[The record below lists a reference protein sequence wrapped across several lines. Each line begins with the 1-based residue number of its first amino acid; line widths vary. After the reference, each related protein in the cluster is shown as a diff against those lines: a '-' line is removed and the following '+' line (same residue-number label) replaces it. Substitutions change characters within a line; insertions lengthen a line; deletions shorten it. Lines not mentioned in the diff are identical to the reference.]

1 MSKIFGVNAE
11 DNLSG
16 TNRNDRIFGL
26 GGDDVIDGRGGND
39 GIYGGKR
46 DDSCSAVPAM
56 TSSFATQAII
66 HSTAGRAAAAPI
78 GVAGPRWSDCK
89 MKRADGSVSFL
100 ASTSLSADSSGLLRP
115 TEGSN

>member
-1 MSKIFGVNAE
+1 MRKIFGVNAE

-46 DDSCSAVPAM
+46 DDTLLGGAGNDKL
-56 TSSFATQAII
+56 FATQAII